1 MLFRFTI
8 QCDIATTLTLL
19 FGKAPEEAVTSYRER
34 PGHQRGDTSGSDVI
48 WIQMQNDR
56 GNCNMDI
63 SRRLGI
69 LVFMGVPAII
79 GGGIVY
85 AIFGSL
91 TPMWIYEA
99 LLLVTAGAFV
109 SR

>member
-1 MLFRFTI
+1 VGGLINIGTF
-8 QCDIATTLTLL
+8 
-19 FGKAPEEAVTSYRER
+19 K
-34 PGHQRGDTSGSDVI
+34 
-48 WIQMQNDR
+48 
-56 GNCNMDI
+56 MDI

-69 LVFMGVPAII
+69 LVFCGVPAIV
-79 GGGIVY
+79 GGGIMV

-99 LLLVTAGAFV
+99 LLLVTVGALV

>member
-1 MLFRFTI
+1 MPRLGKSGGTVVSKTSAFESFI
-8 QCDIATTLTLL
+8 D
-19 FGKAPEEAVTSYRER
+19 FG
-34 PGHQRGDTSGSDVI
+34 
-48 WIQMQNDR
+48 MF
-56 GNCNMDI
+56 NMDI

-69 LVFMGVPAII
+69 LVFCGVPAIV
-79 GGGIVY
+79 GGGIIV

-99 LLLVTAGAFV
+99 LLLITAGALV